1 MQQLEATHKALL
13 PLQNGIL
20 TSIALINTM
29 PAGVTKQAAMNSLA
43 EFRKS
48 DESMRDRLCVLQV
61 WHTYDQETADKLA
74 RRKAG
79 EFLDPELAKV
89 LEERE
94 KKMDREKREREREKE
109 RHGSRSKRYKG
120 GASYHGDY
128 SLGRSDHD
136 PTNLPDVVAMDT
148 VLVAMDTEA
157 EVGTRETEND

>member
-1 MQQLEATHKALL
+1 
-13 PLQNGIL
+13 
-20 TSIALINTM
+20 M

-48 DESMRDRLCVLQV
+48 DESMRDRLFVLQV